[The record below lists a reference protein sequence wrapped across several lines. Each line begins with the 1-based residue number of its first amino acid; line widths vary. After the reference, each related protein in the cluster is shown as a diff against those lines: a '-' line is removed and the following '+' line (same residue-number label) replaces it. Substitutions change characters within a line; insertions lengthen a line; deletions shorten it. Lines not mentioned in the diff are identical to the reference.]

1 MAPRDDAGAPRA
13 AAATADGAASS
24 GAVREICLC
33 ASMCVDYVELRLRDG
48 SVNSYGDQSGGVS
61 RGPWVLEASE
71 HIVAVE
77 QIVGLAYLG
86 YALFFELSSNRRLG
100 YEGHGC
106 SKKVQLMRFEAARGT
121 QICGLVF
128 HQSVLEEIITVPVD
142 GAASGGAERHDCAEG
157 DARDEGVSHP
167 SMMNVTK
174 AAQGSLCLEWRKVG
188 KPRGRPGL
196 QPAPAR
202 CLEGFE
208 ALLGTRFRSRGL
220 DDLLSLEGTFEE
232 EGELWRRYRCLNA
245 APTPEVGSEVSYHG
259 TWWYALRSVVTSG
272 IMLESNDSERGHEIE
287 GVYCTPLI
295 STARGYARPQVLFGD
310 GAKRAVAISGAL
322 EDGSAMDTAKD

>member
-1 MAPRDDAGAPRA
+1 
-13 AAATADGAASS
+13 
-24 GAVREICLC
+24 
-33 ASMCVDYVELRLRDG
+33 
-48 SVNSYGDQSGGVS
+48 
-61 RGPWVLEASE
+61 
-71 HIVAVE
+71 
-77 QIVGLAYLG
+77 
-86 YALFFELSSNRRLG
+86 
-100 YEGHGC
+100 
-106 SKKVQLMRFEAARGT
+106 MRFEAARGT

-157 DARDEGVSHP
+157 DGRDEGVSHP
-167 SMMNVTK
+167 SMMNVTSK

-208 ALLGTRFRSRGL
+208 ALLGTWFRSRGL

-272 IMLESNDSERGHEIE
+272 IMLESDDLERGHEIE

-310 GAKRAVAISGAL
+310 DIYHRVVLELFCQKYRINQRRKGGWQVYPSSAVSVAAVLVLAHAAPDVGEERVDRWEDSLEAL
-322 EDGSAMDTAKD
+322 VAVG